1 MRYKYVVLTNTTIGS
16 FMSQLDSNIVF
27 ISLPTIIRQLPG
39 TTTFDALWVVM
50 GYILVMSV
58 FLLTFGRLADIFG
71 RIRLYNLGFA
81 IFTIG
86 SGLCSIS
93 PNGTFLVLFRLVQGV
108 GGALIFSNNA
118 AILTDAFPPTE
129 RGRAIGINT
138 VLGVAGSVVGLVAG
152 GVLTVFLGWRSIFWI
167 NLFPGIFA
175 TVWAYSR
182 LKELSSPHR
191 ERLDLIG
198 NSTFALGLSLFLLGL
213 TLGAISGYTTY
224 DLALMIGGLVMIGLF
239 VYVETKVRVP
249 MMDLSLFKIR
259 AFSAGMLSN
268 LLASIARG
276 AVLLLLVFYFQGALL
291 LDALTAGI
299 LIIPFSLAFVSLGPL
314 SGYLSD
320 KAGPRIFAVSGR
332 AFSTGGL
339 ILSALAFAW
348 FSILPGNVPYSI
360 FVLPMIIAGVGA
372 GMFVAP
378 NISSIMNASP
388 VDRRGIASGMSSTM
402 ITTGFLLSLGIA
414 FVILASSMP
423 LSALQALFAGLPISA
438 GQVNVNV
445 FIGAMHQCFILMSV
459 VSLIGA
465 VPAWLRG
472 PKYPRRSRQPRG

>member
-1 MRYKYVVLTNTTIGS
+1 MKYKYVVLTNTTIGA
-16 FMSQLDSNIVF
+16 FMSQLDTNIVL
-27 ISLPTIIRQLPG
+27 ISLPTIIRELPG
-39 TTTFDALWVVM
+39 TSTFDALWVVM
-50 GYILVMSV
+50 GYILVMTT
-58 FLLTFGRLADIFG
+58 FLLSFGRLADMFG

-93 PNGTFLVLFRLVQGV
+93 PNGTVLVLFRLVQGV

-138 VLGVAGSVVGLVAG
+138 VLGVAGSVIGLVAG
-152 GVLTVFLGWRSIFWI
+152 GVLTGFLGWRSIFWI
-167 NLFPGIFA
+167 NLFPGVFA
-175 TVWAYSR
+175 TSWAYAR

-191 ERLDLIG
+191 ERLDPIG
-198 NSTFALGLSLFLLGL
+198 NTLFALGLSLFLLGL
-213 TLGAISGYTTY
+213 TLGAISGYSSV
-224 DLALMIGGLVMIGLF
+224 DLAMMVIGLVMVSLF
-239 VYVETKVRVP
+239 VYVETKVAVP
-249 MMDLSLFKIR
+249 MMDFSLFKIR

-314 SGYLSD
+314 SGYLAD
-320 KAGPRIFAVSGR
+320 RYGARG
-332 AFSTGGL
+332 FSTGGL
-339 ILSALAFAW
+339 ILSAIAFAT
-348 FSILPGNVPYSI
+348 FAILPGNVPYSI
-360 FVLPMIIAGVGA
+360 FVIPMILEGIGA

-388 VDRRGIASGMSSTM
+388 VERRGIASGMSSTM
-402 ITTGFLLSLGIA
+402 ITCGFLLSLGIA
-414 FVILASSMP
+414 FAILASSIP

-438 GQVNVNV
+438 GQVNVNL
-445 FIGAMHQCFILMSV
+445 FMGAMHKSFTLMAI
-459 VSLIGA
+459 VSLIAA
-465 VPAWLRG
+465 VPSFMRG
-472 PKYPRRSRQPRG
+472 PKYVYKSQMAA